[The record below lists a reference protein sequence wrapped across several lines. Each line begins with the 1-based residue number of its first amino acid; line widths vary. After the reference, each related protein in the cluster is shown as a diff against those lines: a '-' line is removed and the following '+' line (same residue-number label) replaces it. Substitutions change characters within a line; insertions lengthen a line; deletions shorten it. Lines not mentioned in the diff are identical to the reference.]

1 MFRVVFHPSSG
12 AHNTVS
18 TVSGINKTF
27 TATCRESAQPHSRQ
41 VAVKVLL
48 MPDTV
53 DTVLWAPDDGWNTT
67 RNMLRSWQ
75 I

>member
-1 MFRVVFHPSSG
+1 MFRVVFHPLSG

-18 TVSGINKTF
+18 TASGINENC
-27 TATCRESAQPHSRQ
+27 TATCRERLYSRQ
-41 VAVKVLL
+41 VAVTVSL

-67 RNMLRSWQ
+67 RNMLSSWE